1 MKKLFVED
9 IDYSGKRVLIRVD
22 FNVPLNDAREITD
35 DTRIKAALPTIKYVV
50 DHGGKAVLM
59 SHLGNPKTEE
69 MFSQLRMDP
78 VAARLSELLGKKVL
92 KLDDC
97 IGPEVEEA
105 VSHMADGDVILLENL
120 RFHKGEKKNDEEFS
134 KSLARLGDVYVND
147 AFGTSHRAHAS
158 MVGVTKY
165 FEQCACGYL
174 LRKEIDFLDEAVNNP
189 SHPFLA
195 IIGGAKVSSKIGVL
209 ENLLSKVDT
218 IIIGGAMAYTFLKSQ
233 GFKVGNSLVEDDKL
247 GIAKKTLEDAKVK
260 NVEIILPV
268 DHRVAK
274 EVADGVPSEIV
285 GKDIADGMIGVD
297 VGPESIALYTEKIK
311 SAKTI
316 LWNGP
321 LGVFEIKDFSFGTF
335 EVARLIAET
344 DCVSIIGGGDSV
356 SAVNKSGLAD
366 KMSHISTGGGASL
379 EYLEGKPLP
388 GIEALTDK

>member
-274 EVADGVPSEIV
+274 EVADGVTSEIV